1 MRRRVILA
9 GLVVVAVA
17 ALLLVTPWR
26 AWLTGLSG
34 WARAA
39 GPAGVAAIVL
49 AYAIGSVAA
58 LPVWPLTVVVGVA
71 YGVWKG
77 FALAL
82 LAGAFGASLAFLTG
96 RTLLRGAVERRV
108 ARDPRLRALDEAVSR
123 RGAILV
129 LLLRLSPFAPY
140 NVVNYV
146 LSGSRI
152 GLPAFAGASLIGM
165 APITLAWAWAGAT
178 FGSLEGTGGRPATGP
193 GERALQWVGLAATV
207 GVVILLGRLARVA
220 TASVPTSPPGRR

>member
-9 GLVVVAVA
+9 GFVVAAVA
-17 ALLLVTPWR
+17 ALLLLTPWR
-26 AWLTGLSG
+26 TWLTGLSG
-34 WARAA
+34 WARDA

-82 LAGAFGASLAFLTG
+82 LAGVVGASLAFLTG
-96 RTLLRGAVERRV
+96 RTILRGAVIRHLERN
-108 ARDPRLRALDEAVSR
+108 PRLAAIDQAVSR
-123 RGAILV
+123 QGAFLV
-129 LLLRLSPFAPY
+129 LLLRLSPLAPY

-152 GLPAFAGASLIGM
+152 GLPAFAGASLLGM

-178 FGSLEGTGGRPATGP
+178 FGSLEGMAGRPPAGP

-207 GVVILLGRLARVA
+207 GVVILLGRIAGRTVR
-220 TASVPTSPPGRR
+220 TAK